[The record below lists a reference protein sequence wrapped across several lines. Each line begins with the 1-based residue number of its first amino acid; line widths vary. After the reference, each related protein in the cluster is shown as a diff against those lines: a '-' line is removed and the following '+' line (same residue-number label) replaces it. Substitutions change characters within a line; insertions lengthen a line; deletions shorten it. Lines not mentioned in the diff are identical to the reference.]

1 MLQYSTNQ
9 MMMNRKFLKVIPEVR
24 IKHSKRRR
32 QQLRRNL
39 DPNLEVQV
47 PEKLRKLESA
57 KKVQGQ
63 GHARDHVRGQDRG
76 QDRDLE
82 ENADQDLEV
91 DHEVEVEKEDLEEVD
106 LLIGESRNR
115 NQNQLIV

>member
-1 MLQYSTNQ
+1 

-32 QQLRRNL
+32 QQQRKNL

-63 GHARDHVRGQDRG
+63 GHARGHVRD

-106 LLIGESRNR
+106 LLIGEGRNR

>member
-1 MLQYSTNQ
+1 
-9 MMMNRKFLKVIPEVR
+9 MMMNRKFVKVIPEVR

-47 PEKLRKLESA
+47 PGRNLESA

-63 GHARDHVRGQDRG
+63 GHARDHVRG

-106 LLIGESRNR
+106 QLIAESQNR